1 MIINDKRALAYIVTI
16 DEIRPIPNYDRVEHA
31 RTNGWWCVT
40 RLNELKV
47 GDKAVYFEVD
57 SKVPADDERFS
68 FLEAKHYKIKT
79 QKMCGVFSQGL
90 LMPVTLFPELA
101 DMEVGTDVTDILKVT
116 YSVIEDNTRKSKNGD
131 PDAKYKSMAQRHQK
145 IFKKPIVRKIM
156 KHKLGRKI
164 MFLFFGKKKDKPLS
178 FPTHFPFVHKTDEER
193 CLIGDTKVQTN
204 NGVLKIADIVNKE
217 LPVEVL
223 SYNEK
228 TKTVEYKP
236 IISYQKFAKKE
247 DEDLIEIKY
256 PYRFGNQKTNTIRC
270 TPDHKFYNGLTYVR
284 ADEIHQGDKIF
295 IHHHCYDDYVIQV
308 VFGMLLGDSS
318 IYYDKRSGS
327 NNIRIQTS
335 QGEKQLDYLKMKQ
348 SLFGEQFFKIYKCKS
363 GYCDNVVYKGCLSA
377 DYNISKAVL
386 ENCFI
391 NNKKTITPTMLKYIT
406 PLSLAIWY
414 MDDGNLKHKYD
425 SCSPSIIISTCGFS
439 KNENELLIDMLR
451 NNFGI
456 ECNLRREK
464 NKYWSIYIT
473 TEGTKK
479 FLKLITQYIP
489 PCMRYK
495 TLQEYENDYFS
506 IQDLRYKKQERLMP
520 IPVIS
525 IKKYKGIRRYKTV
538 FDIEVK
544 DNHNFFANN
553 ILTHNCENMPWVLGY
568 ERPLIV
574 TEKLDGCLDRDVSV
588 VTDAGSFKISEIVN
602 KKLPVNVLTYNSN
615 LNICEYKPIVD
626 YHKWERVSDMY
637 DIVVSQQ
644 GYKCGNK
651 PKHIHCTSEHSFY
664 VGNNQYIKAKDLK
677 NTDIIYHRYEII
689 DTLVKEILLG
699 ILLGDASLSSKY
711 GVING
716 GVDFS
721 HSIKQKDYFNEIKRL
736 LGQNISIDTTKSG
749 YNSEMLRGHFYTN
762 SEFKE
767 LSNKICVRNH
777 KKYVTQ
783 EWANEL
789 TPISL
794 AFWYM
799 DDGTISNADSKLSR
813 PTISI
818 ATNGFSYEECENLKR
833 ALSTK
838 FNIESDIK
846 MGESY
851 KGNTLYMNTMN
862 TAKFASLIAPYIC
875 DGMKYKLPKSMRN
888 IKYCLGDYIA
898 SNGSSITPTKI
909 ISVRKID
916 NYNRKY
922 VFDLTVK
929 DNHNYFANGILTHNT
944 SSTYI
949 LERKGKKKFEF
960 YVLSR
965 NVRQKTPDQKCYH
978 DKNIYWDMAIKNNI
992 EQRLKEY
999 LIANPDLKYVC
1010 IQGESVGSVQGNP
1023 LKLNEDELY
1032 VFNFIRSDVGRLSSI
1047 DGKEII
1053 ESWGMKFV
1061 PILETEYYVPTDM
1074 ETFKEYATAKSVVN
1088 PNVLR
1093 EGIVLRDP
1101 TNDFS
1106 FKNVSR
1112 EYLLKHGG

>member
-57 SKVPADDERFS
+57 SKVPSDDERFS

-79 QKMCGVFSQGL
+79 QKMCKVFSQGL
-90 LMPVTLFPELA
+90 LMPITLFPELA

-116 YSVIEDNTRKSKNGD
+116 YSVVEDNTRKSKNGD

-178 FPTHFPFVHKTDEER
+178 FPTHFPFVHRTDEER

-204 NGVLKIADIVNKE
+204 NGVLRIADIVNKE

-270 TPDHKFYNGLTYVR
+270 TPDHKFYNGSTYVR

-574 TEKLDGCLDRDVSV
+574 TEKLDG
-588 VTDAGSFKISEIVN
+588 
-602 KKLPVNVLTYNSN
+602 
-615 LNICEYKPIVD
+615 
-626 YHKWERVSDMY
+626 
-637 DIVVSQQ
+637 
-644 GYKCGNK
+644 
-651 PKHIHCTSEHSFY
+651 
-664 VGNNQYIKAKDLK
+664 
-677 NTDIIYHRYEII
+677 
-689 DTLVKEILLG
+689 
-699 ILLGDASLSSKY
+699 
-711 GVING
+711 
-716 GVDFS
+716 
-721 HSIKQKDYFNEIKRL
+721 
-736 LGQNISIDTTKSG
+736 
-749 YNSEMLRGHFYTN
+749 
-762 SEFKE
+762 
-767 LSNKICVRNH
+767 
-777 KKYVTQ
+777 
-783 EWANEL
+783 
-789 TPISL
+789 
-794 AFWYM
+794 
-799 DDGTISNADSKLSR
+799 
-813 PTISI
+813 
-818 ATNGFSYEECENLKR
+818 
-833 ALSTK
+833 
-838 FNIESDIK
+838 
-846 MGESY
+846 
-851 KGNTLYMNTMN
+851 
-862 TAKFASLIAPYIC
+862 
-875 DGMKYKLPKSMRN
+875 
-888 IKYCLGDYIA
+888 
-898 SNGSSITPTKI
+898 
-909 ISVRKID
+909 
-916 NYNRKY
+916 
-922 VFDLTVK
+922 
-929 DNHNYFANGILTHNT
+929 T

-992 EQRLKEY
+992 EQHLKEY
-999 LIANPDLKYVC
+999 LVANPDLKYVC

-1074 ETFKEYATAKSVVN
+1074 EAFKEYATAKSVVN